1 MKTNP
6 ACIAILLF
14 VTCYSV
20 RAQTPAGKRVPCDS
34 QSPADA
40 WRTYVDRIHGFC
52 FRYPSRYKRLP
63 SDKNQPIKFQS
74 SHSDAYIF
82 VQFENKPF
90 NLQRFA
96 ETAPTGVESPPSPV
110 HVGEY
115 TFYYYGPGGGG
126 VSYPDTYFFNLGG
139 KTLYIT
145 FDGPYINDK
154 TPSAETKKLERE
166 LLATFR
172 LFGD

>member
-6 ACIAILLF
+6 VCIAILLLAACCCAP
-14 VTCYSV
+14 T
-20 RAQTPAGKRVPCDS
+20 QTSAGTGVPCG
-34 QSPADA
+34 SPNPPDG
-40 WRTYVDRIHGFC
+40 WHTYVDRIHGFC
-52 FRYPSRYKRLP
+52 FRYPSSYKRIP
-63 SDKNQPIKFQS
+63 SAKQQIIKFKS
-74 SHSDAYIF
+74 LHSDAYIF
-82 VQFENKPF
+82 VWFENKPF
-90 NLQRFA
+90 DLQRFVKS
-96 ETAPTGVESPPSPV
+96 APTGYDSPPSPV
-110 HVGEY
+110 QVGEY

-126 VSYPDTYFFNLGG
+126 VSYPDAYFFNLLG

-172 LFGD
+172 LFRD